1 MPRLY
6 FGGGVIGLLTL
17 VLAIVA
23 IIQIATSRLDPT
35 RKAIWIIV
43 VICLPL
49 IGSLLWFL
57 LGQPSR

>member
-1 MPRLY
+1 MPNIY
-6 FGGGVIGLLTL
+6 YGGGAIGLLTL
-17 VLAIVA
+17 ALAIVA
-23 IIQIATSRLDPT
+23 IIQIATSRLDST
-35 RKAIWIIV
+35 RKAIWVIV